1 MSNNKRSPY
10 FYSPLKV
17 EVDQKEIIIAHLQEE
32 VYLLRRNQEELIKL
46 EDQYRALEHRF
57 RLLS

>member
-1 MSNNKRSPY
+1 MSASKRSPY
-10 FYSPLKV
+10 FYPPIKV
-17 EVDQKEIIIAHLQEE
+17 ESDQKDILIGHLHDE
-32 VYLLRRNQEELIKL
+32 VYVLKRNEQELVKL